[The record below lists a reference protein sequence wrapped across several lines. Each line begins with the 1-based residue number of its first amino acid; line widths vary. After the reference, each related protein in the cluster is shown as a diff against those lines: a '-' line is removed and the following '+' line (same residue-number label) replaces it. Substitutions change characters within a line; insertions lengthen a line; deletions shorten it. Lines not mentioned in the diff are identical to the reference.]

1 MARAKKEKDS
11 DVEVTAPDNSEKLSI
26 LQKITR
32 DINKKYLG
40 GKENVTPIISVGK
53 DIKDQLAPK
62 FIKTGIGILDEKLGG
77 GIPRGAV
84 STISGTPGSGKTC
97 LGLMLVAEVQ
107 KQGGTAVWIDA
118 EPPFPYLMAMLL
130 GVDIDSLIIVRAADY
145 GEQILDILHELLYDP
160 DNRLTRGIVDLV
172 VVDSLNGMV
181 PKAQYDKG
189 EKDGL
194 AGSTIGRRA
203 AMLSK
208 WLEEL
213 AGRGM
218 LREGTALVNIAQLRT
233 NINAYGAP
241 DQISGGNAVRFFSKL
256 ITVLAKKRLEK
267 ASGKVKTDEDDAGH
281 TVAFD
286 VKKNN
291 IVGRLGKGQ
300 YDVLYGLGVDDSM
313 EVFTDA
319 LAAGIISKS
328 GKANYLFKIPNEDG
342 EIKEFLVEGGIQIA
356 RAYVRE
362 NRNIRDELTEALKIQ
377 AVPEKET
384 DFVDL
389 DEIISIPEGI
399 EEE

>member
-1 MARAKKEKDS
+1 MAKRKEKDAAIETPEQQA
-11 DVEVTAPDNSEKLSI
+11 VAKLSI
-26 LQKITR
+26 LQKITN

-40 GKENVTPIISVGK
+40 GKEDVTPIISVGK
-53 DIKDQLAPK
+53 DIKEQLSPK

-77 GIPRGAV
+77 GIPKGAV

-118 EPPFPYLMAMLL
+118 EPPFPYLMAILL

-172 VVDSLNGMV
+172 IVDSLNGMV

-256 ITVLAKKRLEK
+256 ITVLAKKKLEK
-267 ASGKVKTDEDDAGH
+267 APTKGKDGEDDIGH

-286 VKKNN
+286 VRKNN
-291 IVGRLGKGQ
+291 IVGRLGRGQ
-300 YDVLYGLGVDDSM
+300 YNVLYGLGVDDSM
-313 EVFTDA
+313 EIFTNA
-319 LAAGIISKS
+319 LSAGIISKS

-342 EIKEFLVEGGIQIA
+342 EIREFLVEGGIDVA
-356 RAYVRE
+356 RALVRE
-362 NRNIRDELTEALKIQ
+362 DRALKAELTEALKIQ

-389 DEIISIPEGI
+389 DEVLVVPEGI